1 MVVNYRQQTPSR
13 GRGFDRRVGGV
24 GVAAVGHGDGIG
36 MGRGRTQM
44 NLGSRYHL
52 LEPKHM

>member
-1 MVVNYRQQTPSR
+1 
-13 GRGFDRRVGGV
+13 
-24 GVAAVGHGDGIG
+24 VAAVGHGDGIG

-52 LEPKHM
+52 LEPKHGWGLNFSFISLATTMVG